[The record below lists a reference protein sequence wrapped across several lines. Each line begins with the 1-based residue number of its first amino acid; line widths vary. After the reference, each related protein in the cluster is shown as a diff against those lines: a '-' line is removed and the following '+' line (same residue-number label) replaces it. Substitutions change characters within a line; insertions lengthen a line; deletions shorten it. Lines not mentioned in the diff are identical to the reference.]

1 MIRGKDTFPP
11 TKVKEKVTSEA
22 ARQPIKEEEKKKKK
36 KKKKKKMRVP
46 GEETQPE
53 KESNS
58 EKEKKPNTRN
68 KKKQTGDM
76 TQDTVAASYQK
87 RDEAIS
93 APVITVETRIK
104 PEAAHIFVKGNR
116 TAMDRTHELD
126 RSLNDEYGNEVD
138 EYKRSLEQ
146 RLKPDAFYMEDQ
158 SEINWSMRTVLVG
171 WLIQIR
177 MKLKLEP
184 RVLCLAV
191 NYLDRF
197 LSETQVMQN
206 KLQLAGCTAL
216 FIASK
221 YELVSPIKKK
231 IIVAIADGAFEV
243 EELLQAESLML
254 KTLNFALGWP
264 DPIDFLGSVE
274 KADPEYRNTRDMS
287 RCFLDITMIDQR
299 FLDYVSSHLA
309 AGAHCLARFM
319 LKKNDWVS
327 PSNHICYET
336 Y

>member
-1 MIRGKDTFPP
+1 MIRGKDTVPP
-11 TKVKEKVTSEA
+11 TKVKEKVTSET
-22 ARQPIKEEEKKKKK
+22 ARQPIKKKKK
-36 KKKKKKMRVP
+36 KKKKMMMMKMRVP

-53 KESNS
+53 KERNS
-58 EKEKKPNTRN
+58 KKKKKPNTRN

-76 TQDTVAASYQK
+76 TQATVAASYQEC
-87 RDEAIS
+87 DEAVS
-93 APVITVETRIK
+93 APVITAETRIK

-146 RLKPDAFYMEDQ
+146 RLKPDASYMTHQ
-158 SEINWSMRTVLVG
+158 SEINWALRTLLVR
-171 WLIQIR
+171 WLIPIR

-184 RVLCLAV
+184 GVLCLAV

-197 LSETQVMQN
+197 LSEKQVRRE

-221 YELVSPIKKK
+221 YELVRPIEKK

-243 EELLQAESLML
+243 EELLQAESFML

-264 DPIDFLGSVE
+264 DPIDFLERLE
-274 KADPEYRNTRDMS
+274 KADPEYRNTRGMS

-309 AGAHCLARFM
+309 AGAYCLARSM
-319 LKKNDWVS
+319 LGENDWVS
-327 PSNHICYET
+327 PNNHICYET